1 MFAEQAVRLGGN
13 RDHTHRSATF
23 GTSEC
28 GCTIGEWIDTPRA
41 AGNPFW
47 CVMLAR
53 FSMVARGGR
62 IPTSFGSVVSHG
74 GKRER
79 HAPYSRCIDVT
90 CRVHEAS
97 RRGPFN
103 AADPN
108 NAFIKTRAELHRCR
122 WPECTKMGSPRPS
135 NVFVQCGCCPAG
147 SGRICPAVRQRGGIR
162 RAPVHLFRPSR
173 GSSDMRA

>member
-1 MFAEQAVRLGGN
+1 MWSRNAGHDGMIGWR
-13 RDHTHRSATF
+13 
-23 GTSEC
+23 
-28 GCTIGEWIDTPRA
+28 GEWIDVSRA

-47 CVMLAR
+47 CVVLAR

-62 IPTSFGSVVSHG
+62 ISTSFGSVVSHG

-79 HAPYSRCIDVT
+79 HAPYTRCIDVT

-135 NVFVQCGCCPAG
+135 NVFVQFGCCPAA
-147 SGRICPAVRQRGGIR
+147 SGGIRPVVGQRGGIR
-162 RAPVHLFRPSR
+162 HR
-173 GSSDMRA
+173 GKQWSGLDL